1 MLDVA
6 NELGVVRGVP
16 KPWRSRLD
24 NHEHGSPK
32 GVHSDDIVED
42 DCRDNGSMSFAINLF
57 DFLLIAVL
65 VAGLLYGRK
74 QGLSIELL
82 ASAKWLTLLLGCA
95 ALYRPTGMLVS
106 QAAGLNLLTG
116 YLLSGVQKRLAPR
129 LAGTDAFGRAEY
141 YLGMVSG
148 LVQFGCMLLMALALL
163 NARAFSPAEL
173 KALEQYQEAAY
184 GSSDF
189 PNLHSFQAAV
199 FERSLFGPWIQQDL
213 GFLLIDPTEVGQSEP
228 NRLEQK
234 RLPTTAKK

>member
-1 MLDVA
+1 
-6 NELGVVRGVP
+6 
-16 KPWRSRLD
+16 
-24 NHEHGSPK
+24 
-32 GVHSDDIVED
+32 
-42 DCRDNGSMSFAINLF
+42 MSFAINLF

-116 YLLSGVQKRLAPR
+116 YLLSYLGTALLILLLLSGVQKRLAPR

-184 GSSDF
+184 GSSVF
-189 PNLHSFQAAV
+189 P
-199 FERSLFGPWIQQDL
+199 
-213 GFLLIDPTEVGQSEP
+213 
-228 NRLEQK
+228 
-234 RLPTTAKK
+234 